1 MNIRRNSKAGGQNHP
16 DDQLLKNCYRTCDL
30 YLAAFLKAKG
40 IYLRRTTR
48 QGGRVYFYFERD
60 ENLENLIQGY
70 LNDVPVG
77 ALSFKAAILDLKAFI
92 FSTRTARGE
101 GNERKTK

>member
-1 MNIRRNSKAGGQNHP
+1 
-16 DDQLLKNCYRTCDL
+16 
-30 YLAAFLKAKG
+30 LAAFLKAKG

-48 QGGRVYFYFERD
+48 QGGRIYFYFERD
-60 ENLENLIQGY
+60 GNLENLIQSY
-70 LNDVPVG
+70 LNDGSIG